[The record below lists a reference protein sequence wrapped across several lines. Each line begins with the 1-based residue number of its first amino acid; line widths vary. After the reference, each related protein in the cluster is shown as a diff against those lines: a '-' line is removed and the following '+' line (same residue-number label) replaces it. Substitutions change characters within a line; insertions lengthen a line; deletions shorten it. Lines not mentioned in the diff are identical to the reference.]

1 MVVML
6 KQCCCGCTP
15 RTGALIIAVVFA
27 IVSALLVVMFS
38 LGAVVSSE
46 QHSQLVQEQRERE
59 REALE
64 HQVTTTTTTTTT
76 TVHPSDD
83 VDDYSEAQQLSLAS
97 RITVLMF
104 WKCLTVLITLAEAL
118 DFLLSVLL
126 MFAADKNSARHV
138 RLWLLG
144 FCAVCCCRTLMLL
157 ILNGVIFY
165 AKPISLAVF
174 VLGVVTIL
182 TVGSAY
188 SLLVVFSYHR
198 QLVGT
203 AIARRI
209 SQQED

>member
-46 QHSQLVQEQRERE
+46 QHSQLAQEQRERD

-64 HQVTTTTTTTTT
+64 HQITITTTTTTTI
-76 TVHPSDD
+76 HPADD
-83 VDDYSEAQQLSLAS
+83 VDDYGEAQQLSLAS
-97 RITVLMF
+97 RITVLMY

-144 FCAVCCCRTLMLL
+144 FCAVCSCRTLMLF

-165 AKPISLAVF
+165 AQPVSLAVF

-182 TVGSAY
+182 TAGSAY

>member
-46 QHSQLVQEQRERE
+46 QHSQLVQEQRERD

-64 HQVTTTTTTTTT
+64 HQVTTTTTTTTIL
-76 TVHPSDD
+76 PADD
-83 VDDYSEAQQLSLAS
+83 VDDYSEAQKLSLAS